1 MHPGLTANLPFRRLD
16 PLLGPTLHRLT
27 TEKPHFL
34 DQSLLGSV
42 SLLEIS
48 LRVPHRAG
56 DRLYPLPKLRMA
68 SKKRQKR
75 FVTQFRRRHGGL
87 PSLAESPTIAR
98 TTLNRTPLTRTSSSH
113 FGLVHDGWGGMG

>member
-1 MHPGLTANLPFRRLD
+1 MHSGLTANLPFRRLD

-42 SLLEIS
+42 SLHEIS

-56 DRLYPLPKLRMA
+56 DRLQSLPKLRMA
-68 SKKRQKR
+68 SKKLQKR
-75 FVTQFRRRHGGL
+75 FVTQFRPRHGRASFFRRIAHHSPHNVESH
-87 PSLAESPTIAR
+87 PSAETRGEAR
-98 TTLNRTPLTRTSSSH
+98 EPLTGY
-113 FGLVHDGWGGMG
+113 FA